1 MIGEYIYTAIA
12 IIFIVVFFGSLIW
25 AAYANMPPED
35 KGVYILKVIFL
46 NPFSIMFIIVLM
58 LKSCGVDF

>member
-12 IIFIVVFFGSLIW
+12 IGFFVVFFGSLIW
-25 AAYANMPPED
+25 AAYDCMPSED
-35 KGVYILKVIFL
+35 KGVYIFKVIFL
-46 NPFSIMFIIVLM
+46 NPFSIIFIIMLM